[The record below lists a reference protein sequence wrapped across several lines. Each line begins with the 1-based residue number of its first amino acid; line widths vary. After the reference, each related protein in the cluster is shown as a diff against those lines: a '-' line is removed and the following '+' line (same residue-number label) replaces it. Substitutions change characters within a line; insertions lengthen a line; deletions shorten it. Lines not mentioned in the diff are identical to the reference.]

1 MLSCS
6 CKNCFFEFT
15 DYKYINKNYY
25 HKFNKRKGGILIVDK
40 YDRLLLVQSR
50 GHLFGIA
57 KGTLENH
64 ESFENGAIRE
74 LKEET
79 GIDIDASQLKHKI
92 QLNQK
97 ACYYYVKLDDEI
109 YPKVQKHIV
118 DNDANSVVL
127 ISFNCLLENIEN
139 KKMKLTHQTKK
150 VLVKLY
156 EIDFFK
162 L

>member
-15 DYKYINKNYY
+15 DYKYINKNDY

-57 KGTLENH
+57 KGTLENY

-92 QLNQK
+92 QLNQ

-150 VLVKLY
+150 VLGKLY